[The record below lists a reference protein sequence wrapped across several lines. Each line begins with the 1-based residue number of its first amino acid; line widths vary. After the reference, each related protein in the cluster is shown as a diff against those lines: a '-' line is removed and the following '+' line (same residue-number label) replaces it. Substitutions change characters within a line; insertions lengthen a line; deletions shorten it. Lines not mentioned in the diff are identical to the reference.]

1 MSIKEQLEKLI
12 PAAQDDIAQV
22 KSAADLFAVQKKY
35 LGRKGK
41 LATIMKELKELEEG
55 ERREVGKLA
64 NQVKSALQQLFS
76 HQQEMWKKKERE
88 KSFLDV
94 TWPGRGI
101 ERGHLHPITLMQRKL
116 ESIFSSLGFIIED
129 GPELESEYYNFDA
142 LNIPAYHPARD
153 MQDTFFTTDGDVLRT
168 HTSPIQIRAME
179 KYGAPLRLIAPGKV
193 FRYEASDASHDFV
206 FHQVEGLMI
215 DKDISIAN
223 LLAIAKEFLSQIF
236 GKDIE
241 VRLRPG
247 YFPFV
252 EPGFEMD
259 LTCILCQGKGCSACQ
274 RTGWMEFM
282 GAGLVHPKVLKAGG
296 IDPQEFSGFAFGFGL
311 DRLIMLKYKIDDIR
325 LFHSADIRF
334 LEQF

>member
-1 MSIKEQLEKLI
+1 MSIKEKLEKLVS
-12 PAAQDDIAQV
+12 AAQDDIAQV
-22 KSAADLFAVQKKY
+22 KNAADLFVVQKKY
-35 LGRKGK
+35 LGRKGE
-41 LATIMKELKELEEG
+41 LATIMKELKELGEE

-64 NQVKSALQQLFS
+64 NQVKSELQQLFS
-76 HQQEMWKKKERE
+76 HQQAMWEKKERE
-88 KSFLDV
+88 KNNLDV
-94 TWPGRGI
+94 TWPGQRI
-101 ERGHLHPITLMQRKL
+101 ERGHLHPVTLMQRKL
-116 ESIFSSLGFIIED
+116 EGIFSSLGFIIED

>member
-1 MSIKEQLEKLI
+1 MSIREKLEKLI

-22 KSAADLFAVQKKY
+22 KSAADLFMVQKKY
-35 LGRKGK
+35 LGRKGE
-41 LATIMKELKELEEG
+41 LAMIMKELKELGEE
-55 ERREVGKLA
+55 ERREIGKLT
-64 NQVKSALQQLFS
+64 NQVKSELQQLFS
-76 HQQEMWKKKERE
+76 HQQEIWKKKERE
-88 KSFLDV
+88 KSSLDV
-94 TWPGRGI
+94 TWPGQRI